1 MSKRLVLAGLAAA
14 VVLSPL
20 AVAAQGRAPKPPAQL
35 TISNMRT
42 DPLVVLVVQTAG
54 ETPKIVGTLRQG
66 LAPGKSAKLAL
77 KGAKGCSYNVL
88 ARFADGTETEARTWT
103 SAPTRR
109 SA

>member
-1 MSKRLVLAGLAAA
+1 
-14 VVLSPL
+14 
-20 AVAAQGRAPKPPAQL
+20 
-35 TISNMRT
+35 MRT

-88 ARFADGTETEARTWT
+88 ARFADGTETEGEDMDLCADQTIRLTE
-103 SAPTRR
+103 
-109 SA
+109 